1 MTKVEVLLEKMKGK
15 QALAK
20 HIALNK
26 RKHRLHW
33 SCEKYYSFIN
43 NGPHLKLSGS
53 D

>member
-26 RKHRLHW
+26 ENTDFTELQ
-33 SCEKYYSFIN
+33 EILQFY
-43 NGPHLKLSGS
+43 
-53 D
+53 